1 MSDDKFTPES
11 TRLTAGIL
19 LSGGASLCAG
29 FVLIPFV
36 LPALEFTDAHPAF
49 ATSVLEAGC
58 AGLIGITLML
68 GVRIR
73 HFAVQNGRM
82 RTALHNMSQGLCMFD
97 SEERLVF
104 CNRRYKQL
112 YDLPDSIGPGSTLVE
127 LLQTRRAAGTF
138 DHDVEDYC
146 RALTASLADG
156 RFVSREI
163 AMPDGRTILVTNRP
177 MMGGGWVATHEDITE
192 RRNAERERIGVQ
204 QQQAQREA
212 VEEAIRGFRQRAEE
226 LLRTVAEGAM
236 AMRSTAGVLLESSG
250 RTAKCAESALAASDE
265 ASTNVQ
271 TAASAADEL
280 TGSICEIGRQ
290 LDLTTQIVG
299 AAVGEAAGTNTQIT
313 ALAAA
318 AQKIGEV
325 INLIRAIAGQTNLLA
340 LNATI
345 EAARAGDAGKGFAVV
360 AAEVKSLA
368 VQTARATEDISLL
381 IKSVQSATGGAVDA
395 IARISNR
402 MSEIDGCTTAVSAS
416 VAQQSSATSEISQ
429 NVNGAATGARV
440 VVSVLDEVA
449 EAAGDTRHSA
459 EHVLAASEAV
469 ETAAAALRGEVEGFL
484 KRVAA

>member
-156 RFVSREI
+156 RVVSREI

-345 EAARAGDAGKGFAVV
+345 DASNQTRGGTNSAAPLQPPFYALGP
-360 AAEVKSLA
+360 VKSYVVFTDGGLK
-368 VQTARATEDISLL
+368 VTSQLEVVN
-381 IKSVQSATGGAVDA
+381 KSGAV
-395 IARISNR
+395 IP
-402 MSEIDGCTTAVSAS
+402 G
-416 VAQQSSATSEISQ
+416 
-429 NVNGAATGARV
+429 
-440 VVSVLDEVA
+440 LY
-449 EAAGDTRHSA
+449 AAGSTGQGGLLLEGHGHHLGWAFISGRIAGRNAAYQASGMTA
-459 EHVLAASEAV
+459 TAAS
-469 ETAAAALRGEVEGFL
+469 
-484 KRVAA
+484 